1 MFRFTSIAAL
11 GFIAS
16 LTCAGLPS
24 AAAPGGM
31 RLQEPVRAGGTATH
45 IVLKTPA
52 PAGPAGLATTVQDR
66 VDPLCREELEL
77 LATLQ
82 REGPTARRAL
92 EALGRV
98 ARCDTVKAAIAAA
111 LASMSASASDP
122 GSGDQIKSKGADKA
136 ARDRKDG
143 GAQSSEAKPDGQ
155 IRKADDAD
163 EADKRRKAEA
173 VADEAER
180 RRLTEEA
187 DKLRKA
193 EADAERRRKAEEEAE
208 RREAVEA
215 KRAKDRAREAARKK
229 IDERKV
235 EVKRKLETTTR
246 SSSRGG
252 IYGRCEAQIR
262 AKYSLL
268 DPREYQIR
276 LTQCLATGSVY

>member
-1 MFRFTSIAAL
+1 MNI
-11 GFIAS
+11 
-16 LTCAGLPS
+16 
-24 AAAPGGM
+24 
-31 RLQEPVRAGGTATH
+31 E
-45 IVLKTPA
+45 
-52 PAGPAGLATTVQDR
+52 DR

-98 ARCDTVKAAIAAA
+98 ARCDTVKAAIAAT
-111 LASMSASASDP
+111 LASMAASATDRGP
-122 GSGDQIKSKGADKA
+122 GDQPKSKDADKA
-136 ARDRKDG
+136 ARDKKAASG
-143 GAQSSEAKPDGQ
+143 QSSEAKPDGQ
-155 IRKADDAD
+155 IRKAEDAD

-173 VADEAER
+173 EADAAER

-193 EADAERRRKAEEEAE
+193 EAEAERRRKAEAEEE

-229 IDERKV
+229 AEDRKV
-235 EVKRKLETTTR
+235 EVKRKSPEPTTR
-246 SSSRGG
+246 TSSRGG

-262 AKYSLL
+262 ARYSML
-268 DPREYQIR
+268 DAREYQIR
-276 LTQCLATGSVY
+276 LTQCLATGGSF